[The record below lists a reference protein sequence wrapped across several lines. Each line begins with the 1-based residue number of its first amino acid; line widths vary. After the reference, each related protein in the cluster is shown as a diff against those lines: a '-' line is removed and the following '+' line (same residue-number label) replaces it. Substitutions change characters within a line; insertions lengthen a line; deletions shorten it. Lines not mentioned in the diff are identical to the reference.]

1 VSEIAV
7 NPPAGHR
14 AFLRISHIADNNDG
28 GTGPDVGIMAAE

>member
-14 AFLRISHIADNNDG
+14 AFLRIGHIADNNG
-28 GTGPDVGIMAAE
+28 GGNGPDVGIMAAE